1 MKTIVIH
8 RVTSSKFGNRMKYT
22 KEKQDLIIQ
31 VFLISSVTVSL
42 ISFYQLI
49 FKLFH

>member
-1 MKTIVIH
+1 
-8 RVTSSKFGNRMKYT
+8 MKYT
-22 KEKQDLIIQ
+22 KEKTGPYHTG
-31 VFLISSVTVSL
+31 FLISSVTVSL